1 MLTFTGCGGENSSTD
16 KKNST
21 PEKVS
26 EQTSSNAEKISGK
39 VLVAYFSRADDNYNV
54 GIIEKGN
61 TKIIAEIIA
70 EKTGADIFE
79 IKPVKSY
86 PVDYKE
92 CTEIAKTEKEN
103 NARPEILEPLPNI
116 QDYDTIFL
124 GYPIWWGDLPMLLYT
139 FIEKENFAGKTI
151 IPFCTHEGS
160 GLGGTESFIAK
171 KIPDAKVLQGL
182 AIRGSVAQNEQDKAK
197 SDIENWL
204 KDFSD

>member
-1 MLTFTGCGGENSSTD
+1 MLTFTGCGDENSSTD

-26 EQTSSNAEKISGK
+26 EQTSSNADKKTDAEKISGK

-61 TKIIAEIIA
+61 TKIIAELIA

-92 CTEIAKTEKEN
+92 CTEIAKNEKEN

-124 GYPIWWGDLPMLLYT
+124 GYPIW
-139 FIEKENFAGKTI
+139 
-151 IPFCTHEGS
+151 
-160 GLGGTESFIAK
+160 
-171 KIPDAKVLQGL
+171 
-182 AIRGSVAQNEQDKAK
+182 
-197 SDIENWL
+197 
-204 KDFSD
+204 